1 MRHTLFS
8 VILSLLLL
16 TVQSFSQSRIQ
27 YAADDFRKG
36 DYVSARQTLK
46 NLIYAPGEDQEA
58 AMYLMLRIELA
69 ESNGQEAL
77 SVADRL
83 LSLFPRGGY
92 AQYAHFSRAEAFYLL
107 QQPDAARE
115 ELTWVSRNATDRRL
129 NPEVERALAS
139 IQGETKIENATAET
153 PLVFD
158 PIPASGRYTLKEGRV
173 VLLLSFPDPDDPAA
187 ADLQRGFR
195 YAADY
200 GSFPYPATIVKVAS
214 PLEAAGAARDLM
226 SDDKLLLLLFAGDEG
241 SAMTVTLLSR
251 EYGVPVIKLNSSAK
265 SFTEFSPMV
274 HEFLPSTFTQAEA
287 LGKYATEA
295 LNNDFTL
302 ILSPEDEDG
311 RAGKDGFMQGVIS
324 QKGTV
329 DAVVSYPPS
338 ATSVRRELADLF
350 SAAPR
355 MARGESPLKSV
366 LSREE
371 REQLFGDKNAGEVL
385 GENSAEPAYEDT
397 ITTREAFYFSLT
409 PENIDNF
416 ASQLSAIPIRTTL
429 FGNSSWIDYSAL
441 ERQTSVTNGMYIAV
455 PLLPSV
461 SDTLTYVDGYV
472 KATGAPPGAWELL
485 GIDAGEF
492 TGGIMNKQPNSR
504 KQIVDLLVQSDPYY
518 GLSVN
523 VRFSKDREN
532 NFARILRHSDGE
544 LTTIR

>member
-1 MRHTLFS
+1 MRHAYLC

-16 TVQSFSQSRIQ
+16 TAQSFSQSRIQ

-36 DYVSARQTLK
+36 DYESARQTLK

-69 ESNGQEAL
+69 EGNGQEAL
-77 SVADRL
+77 TVADRL

-92 AQYAHFSRAEAFYLL
+92 TQYAHFSRAEAFYLL

-129 NPEVERALAS
+129 NPEVERALAA
-139 IQGETKIENATAET
+139 IQGETKFESETAET

-173 VLLLSFPDPDDPAA
+173 VLLLSFPDPEDPAA

-200 GSFPYPATIVKVAS
+200 GSSPYPATIVKVGS
-214 PLEAAGAARDLM
+214 PLEAAGAARDLL
-226 SDDKLLLLLFAGDEG
+226 SDGNLLLLLFAGDEG

-265 SFTEFSPMV
+265 SFTEFSPMLY
-274 HEFLPSTFTQAEA
+274 EFLPSTLTQAQV
-287 LGKYATEA
+287 LGQYAMGA
-295 LNNDFTL
+295 LNNDFAL

-338 ATSVRRELADLF
+338 ATSIRRELADVF

-355 MARGESPLKSV
+355 MARGESPLRSV

-371 REQLFGDKNAGEVL
+371 REELFGDKNAGEVL
-385 GENSAEPAYEDT
+385 GDTSVEPTYEDT

-409 PENIDNF
+409 PENIDNY
-416 ASQLSAIPIRTTL
+416 AAQLSSIPARTAL
-429 FGNSSWIDYSAL
+429 FGNSSWIDYGAL

-461 SDTLTYVDGYV
+461 SDTLAYVDGYV
-472 KATGAPPGAWELL
+472 KATGAPPGPWELL

-492 TGGIMNKQPNSR
+492 TGGILSQQPESR
-504 KQIVDLLVQSDPYY
+504 KKICDLLSESDPFV

-523 VRFSKDREN
+523 VRFNENREN
-532 NFARILRHSDGE
+532 SFARILRHYDGE